1 MEQDNDLKM
10 KAATRDMLKKI
21 LPSHPEDLLTGF
33 EEFDILMTGFGRGEF
48 NDGKR
53 NITVEI
59 KSVNHRYSDITVKMP
74 RRYSFVEDKVK
85 NTIKEN
91 IKRGKIDVSI
101 MVENI
106 TESDV
111 NISLNKM
118 VAQQYITN
126 LTELQKEFG
135 VRGEISLGLLAGM
148 PEVMKQVPD
157 VDDEEEMTKCILAP
171 VRDAAK
177 KLEEMR
183 AVEGEKLSKDLLMR
197 ADLIKDLVAQIEEKA
212 EDVPKEYAQKLKDR
226 IKDLLDGSVEIPE
239 DRIMVEAAIFADKCN
254 VTEEL
259 TRLKSHMDQM
269 KEIIGSSTGADGKK
283 LDFLVQ
289 EMNREANTIGSKAN
303 DIEITNLMLQI
314 KAEVEKIREQVQN
327 IE

>member
-1 MEQDNDLKM
+1 MIK
-10 KAATRDMLKKI
+10 
-21 LPSHPEDLLTGF
+21 S
-33 EEFDILMTGFGRGEF
+33 MTGFGRGEF

-135 VRGEISLGLLAGM
+135 VRGEITLGLLAGM

-239 DRIMVEAAIFADKCN
+239 DRIMVDAAIFADKCN
-254 VTEEL
+254 ITEEL